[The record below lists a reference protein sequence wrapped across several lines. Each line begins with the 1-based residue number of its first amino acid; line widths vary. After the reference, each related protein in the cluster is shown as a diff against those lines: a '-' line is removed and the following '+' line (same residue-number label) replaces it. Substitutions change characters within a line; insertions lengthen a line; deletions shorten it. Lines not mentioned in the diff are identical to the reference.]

1 MKGILAQIALIANR
15 VADLLSLGGSAVKQ
29 ALAPVAVI
37 ANHVA
42 GLLSFKGSVLKR
54 TLVLVAIIAICM
66 AGFLSIRGVMPFL
79 AVFGTS
85 MEPELQAGNLILIE
99 EVLPS
104 DVEVGDIIV
113 FTIPA
118 AVREYYN
125 YPPVIAHRVLHVRTS
140 EQGVTFRT
148 KGDNTGEDPFT
159 VRPEDLRGSV
169 SNQIPF
175 LGFPLLFF
183 QSQQGLIFISLAL
196 LLLTL
201 YLYADE
207 ISWGRQALHRG
218 LFAPVIEES
227 QRSSQVIAQRMGTT
241 EKGMEHT
248 QQALNSFASAIAEY
262 AEHLKSHTS
271 AIQGL
276 SEASQELK
284 KGAVEQNKVLERL
297 AEVME
302 QKGPVR
308 EEVTPPTEPVIPEAE
323 KVKFPP
329 GCVRTRQQPTDQ
341 RKIFGAG

>member
-1 MKGILAQIALIANR
+1 MKEVLAQIVIIANR
-15 VADLLSLGGSAVKQ
+15 VAGF
-29 ALAPVAVI
+29 
-37 ANHVA
+37 
-42 GLLSFKGSVLKR
+42 LSFKGSVMKR
-54 TLVLVAIIAICM
+54 TLTLVAIIAICV

-99 EVLPS
+99 EVAPS

-125 YPPVIAHRVLHVRTS
+125 YPEVIAHRVLHVRTS
-140 EQGVTFRT
+140 EQGITFRT
-148 KGDNTGEDPFT
+148 KGDNTGEDPFS
-159 VRPEDLRGSV
+159 VRPQDLRGSV
-169 SNQIPF
+169 SRQIPF

-183 QSQQGLIFISLAL
+183 QSQQGLIFIGLAL
-196 LLLTL
+196 LLLAL

-207 ISWGRQALHRG
+207 ISWGRQALHRE

-227 QRSSQVIAQRMGTT
+227 QRSSQVIAQRMDST
-241 EKGMEHT
+241 EKGMDYT

-297 AEVME
+297 AEVIE
-302 QKGPVR
+302 LKGPAR
-308 EEVTPPTEPVIPEAE
+308 AEVTPPTEPVIPEVE

-329 GCVRTRQQPTDQ
+329 GCARTHQKPIDQ
-341 RKIFGAG
+341 R